1 MSVNVVV
8 ASLICMLATL
18 VSTTFLSLSRGGAS
32 PGAAAT
38 SSPMETWPVP
48 SIARVHHVEEAVE
61 TVERRSPS
69 RVAGASASRLTQGE
83 STDVAIEEVAG
94 DGAISGWVIWAD
106 GHPTDR
112 VKLVLKGAPETPHAH
127 LEWVARTDAHGR
139 FDFTGIPAW
148 SYMLTNRLW
157 GAPTWRLQVSVR
169 AGESVTLDLGEANAA
184 AVRDDFPDA

>member
-8 ASLICMLATL
+8 ASLIGMLATL
-18 VSTTFLSLSRGGAS
+18 VSTTFLSFSRGGAS
-32 PGAAAT
+32 PGSAAT
-38 SSPMETWPVP
+38 SSPMDTGTMP
-48 SIARVHHVEEAVE
+48 SIARAAHVEEAVE
-61 TVERRSPS
+61 TAERRSPARLAGGPVS
-69 RVAGASASRLTQGE
+69 RPTQRE
-83 STDVAIEEVAG
+83 STDVAIEEVTG
-94 DGAISGWVIWAD
+94 DGAIGGWVIWAD

-127 LEWVARTDAHGR
+127 LEWVARTDADGR
-139 FDFTGIPAW
+139 FDFTGIPAG

-157 GAPTWRLQVSVR
+157 GAPTWRLHVSVR